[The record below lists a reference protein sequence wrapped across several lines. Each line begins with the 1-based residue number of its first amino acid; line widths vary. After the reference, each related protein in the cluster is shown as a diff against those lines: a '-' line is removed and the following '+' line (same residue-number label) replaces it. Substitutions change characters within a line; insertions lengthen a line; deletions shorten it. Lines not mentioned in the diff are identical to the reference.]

1 MLYQELFI
9 LLSNLQLIFIRKKSF
24 RYNNWS
30 SIRLDRR
37 YKNSLCQDLRQVLLL
52 RGRLRFQPVDLID
65 ATAKTSDDRVE
76 QERVDPRPA
85 AVAASRG
92 PEEVGD
98 GREDEAQE
106 ESEKEREEA

>member
-1 MLYQELFI
+1 M
-9 LLSNLQLIFIRKKSF
+9 
-24 RYNNWS
+24 
-30 SIRLDRR
+30 
-37 YKNSLCQDLRQVLLL
+37 RQVLLL
-52 RGRLRFQPVDLID
+52 RSRLRLQPVDLID

-85 AVAASRG
+85 ASVFAVAASRG